1 MENTNE
7 RTRKAHLNK
16 INEVLKIAV
25 PQFDE
30 LGLKKD
36 RQGTPHLE
44 VRYKHWRPRG
54 AKQEE
59 FQFSDGTLRLI
70 GFMWALLDG
79 TETILLEEPEL
90 HLHAELIKRLPE
102 FISKLQRRR
111 KSNIRQ
117 VIITTHSYDLLSHP
131 GIGADEVIFLAPRD
145 EGTEAKRVDSAED
158 CVRYLEAGFSV
169 ADAVIPRTAPENLE
183 NL

>member
-1 MENTNE
+1 M
-7 RTRKAHLNK
+7 KYFS
-16 INEVLKIAV
+16 LKI
-25 PQFDE
+25 QF
-30 LGLKKD
+30 KN
-36 RQGTPHLE
+36 
-44 VRYKHWRPRG
+44 
-54 AKQEE
+54 
-59 FQFSDGTLRLI
+59 
-70 GFMWALLDG
+70 
-79 TETILLEEPEL
+79 
-90 HLHAELIKRLPE
+90 
-102 FISKLQRRR
+102 KLQRRR

-145 EGTEAKRVDSAED
+145 EGTEAKRVDGAED